1 MRWSSFVMA
10 RRTIIRRRRVIIYVV
25 ALWWNLLQQAI
36 WLLMDSTTNRTT
48 FADDE
53 NEVPRP
59 LSYDREVYRHRF
71 MFNTTGASDVN
82 CISMYVCA
90 VVSSGSCAEY

>member
-1 MRWSSFVMA
+1 MA